1 MVSELTDARQF
12 FKFNSGRTLTLDR
25 DLVDELSKRNTITQW
40 QIFQPDDGNRFGFL
54 INMNLV
60 ETVKVVD
67 DD

>member
-1 MVSELTDARQF
+1 MSGCKTIV
-12 FKFNSGRTLTLDR
+12 KFNSGRTLTLDR
-25 DLVDELSKRNTITQW
+25 NWVDELSERNKITQW
-40 QIFQPDDGNRFGFL
+40 QIFPPDDGNRFGFL

>member
-1 MVSELTDARQF
+1 MSVCKTI

-25 DLVDELSKRNTITQW
+25 NCVDELSERNTITQW
-40 QIFQPDDGNRFGFL
+40 QFFPPDDRNRFGFL
-54 INMNLV
+54 INMDLV

>member
-1 MVSELTDARQF
+1 MNGCKTI